1 VSAGAG
7 GVGEALARAAAWLV
21 EPVAAPAEPPT
32 ILDRLATVPL
42 KQERETEPPV
52 AIREARVGPMEFRAR
67 PMELRL
73 VASPTE
79 PKTVAPA
86 VAEPAK
92 AVELPARPVV
102 AIVGLTPGCGATTLA
117 RALAATLARRD
128 HAGAA
133 VVASMEEP
141 AGSNLSTRAAT
152 RLASRLASSHSSA
165 RAAGRLCL
173 IAAAD
178 PAALAGSIARLA
190 PLVLDLP
197 PSGAAAASLAHLA
210 IVIAAGHSEPAL
222 AELAATTLAAGPTQ
236 ALTVVGGADDQRRWD
251 QRAFLVLPRSRLGAR
266 LASAGWEP
274 RSAFGAAVAR
284 IADACEEAACG

>member
-1 VSAGAG
+1 MNH
-7 GVGEALARAAAWLV
+7 GVGAALARAAALLV
-21 EPVAAPAEPPT
+21 EPVMARAAEPST
-32 ILDRLATVPL
+32 ILDRPATVRV
-42 KQERETEPPV
+42 KQERDAQPPV
-52 AIREARVGPMEFRAR
+52 ASREARVGPMQFRAR

-79 PKTVAPA
+79 PVTVAPA

-92 AVELPARPVV
+92 AVELTVRPVV
-102 AIVGLTPGCGATTLA
+102 AIVGLAPGCGATTLA

-128 HAGAA
+128 HSGAA
-133 VVASMEEP
+133 VVASLEEP
-141 AGSNLSTRAAT
+141 VGSNLSTRPAT

-165 RAAGRLCL
+165 RAGGRLCL

-178 PAALAGSIARLA
+178 PAALAGSIAPLA

-210 IVIAAGHSEPAL
+210 IVVADGDAEPAL
-222 AELAATTLAAGPTQ
+222 AELAATTLTAGPTQ
-236 ALTVVGGADDQRRWD
+236 ALTVLGGTDDQRRWD
-251 QRAFLVLPRSRLGAR
+251 QRAFLVLPRSRVGAR

-274 RSAFGAAVAR
+274 RGAFGVAVAR
-284 IADACEEAACG
+284 IADACEQAACR